1 MSEPR
6 KSSSAG
12 IVAMLGVA
20 GLAVLCC
27 AGPVLVAGGALSVIG
42 GAVRS
47 PWLIAAAAVL
57 VVAGAGYTLARHRR
71 RGVRDGAAGSDA
83 CRPPQARTMDDLYNR
98 ETHPDGPVEQPR
110 SPVEKRTP

>member
-20 GLAVLCC
+20 GPAVLCC

-42 GAVRS
+42 GAVHSGGGPCR
-47 PWLIAAAAVL
+47 LRGNLDIEGTDAL
-57 VVAGAGYTLARHRR
+57 V
-71 RGVRDGAAGSDA
+71 GAARG
-83 CRPPQARTMDDLYNR
+83 
-98 ETHPDGPVEQPR
+98 
-110 SPVEKRTP
+110 